1 MHKKTPRLQ
10 SKRGVLSWKGFYDG
24 CKRVIES
31 SVNYCPGGG
40 LIFGAVPAEVP
51 ASPPGPP
58 RTSSSP
64 GAENFSGAVTVV
76 PLGPQPTRKPRE
88 IKLSVRNLDITVH
101 PFW

>member
-10 SKRGVLSWKGFYDG
+10 SKRGVFSWEGFYVG

-31 SVNYCPGGG
+31 AVNYCPGGG
-40 LIFGAVPAEVP
+40 LIFGAVPAEAP
-51 ASPPGPP
+51 ASSEGPP

-76 PLGPQPTRKPRE
+76 PLEPQPTRKPRQ
-88 IKLSVRNLDITVH
+88 IKLIVRYLVITDH